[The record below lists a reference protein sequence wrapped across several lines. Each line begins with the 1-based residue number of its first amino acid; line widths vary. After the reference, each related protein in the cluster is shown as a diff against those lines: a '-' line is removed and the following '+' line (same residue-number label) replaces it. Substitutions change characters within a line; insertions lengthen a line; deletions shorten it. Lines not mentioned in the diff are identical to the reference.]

1 MDYDNL
7 VRAIETLDGDRVF
20 RLRLR
25 PAHWS
30 TLAGYMAPRDVA
42 AGGLLLAQDEPER
55 ALFLL
60 ERGTLHVH
68 AVPARHRVEL
78 LHAGSAVGEAS
89 LFANAPPAAA
99 TVEALTPCI
108 VWTLPAARVAQLA
121 QRSPEIAV
129 EVLRAAGALLV
140 GRLRDAGKA

>member
-1 MDYDNL
+1 MDYENL
-7 VRAIETLDGDRVF
+7 VRATETLDGDQAFRVH
-20 RLRLR
+20 LGSS
-25 PAHWS
+25 HWR

-42 AGGLLLAQDEPER
+42 AGELLLAQGEPER

-60 ERGTLHVH
+60 EQGTLQVRT
-68 AVPARHRVEL
+68 VPARHRVEL
-78 LHAGSAVGEAS
+78 LQAGSAVGEAS
-89 LFANAPPAAA
+89 LFADAPAAA

-121 QRSPEIAV
+121 QRSPDIAV

-140 GRLRDAGKA
+140 RRSRER

>member
-1 MDYDNL
+1 MNFEAL
-7 VRAIETLDGDRVF
+7 VRAIETLDSEHALRA
-20 RLRLR
+20 RLG
-25 PAHWS
+25 PAHWR

-42 AGGLLLAQDEPER
+42 AGKLLLAQGEPER

-60 ERGTLHVH
+60 EQGTLQIH
-68 AVPARHRVEL
+68 AMPALRRVEL
-78 LHAGSAVGEAS
+78 LQPGSAVGEAS
-89 LFANAPPAAA
+89 LFDAAPAAA
-99 TVEALTPCI
+99 TVEALTPCV

-140 GRLRDAGKA
+140 RRLRER